1 MWRSCGIARPSTL
14 NSYHQASFNHFDHFS
29 HPESKASQRL
39 VTLTVIWVWPRI
51 QTEVCLWQQQYLTC
65 QASKIYRHAKAPL
78 QLLPLP
84 AHRFYTV
91 LDIGLYPEGTGM
103 YLRASIDSRCL
114 MCWRNRQHWR
124 FSPAVSL
131 TSWSLLRSLPTAG
144 LSLGLA
150 YGRTFW
156 VYSAILIIAQCL
168 IILVL
173 DSLTSFDHREW
184 LWRPYLSRVRCTKC
198 LW

>member
-14 NSYHQASFNHFDHFS
+14 NSYRQASFNHFDHFS

-39 VTLTVIWVWPRI
+39 VTLTVIWVWQRI

-131 TSWSLLRSLPTAG
+131 VPTTVTTDRGAQFGSRLWKDLLGLLGHTHYRTMSYHPGAGFTNEFRSPWVVMETVSLP
-144 LSLGLA
+144 
-150 YGRTFW
+150 
-156 VYSAILIIAQCL
+156 SAM
-168 IILVL
+168 
-173 DSLTSFDHREW
+173 H
-184 LWRPYLSRVRCTKC
+184 
-198 LW
+198 